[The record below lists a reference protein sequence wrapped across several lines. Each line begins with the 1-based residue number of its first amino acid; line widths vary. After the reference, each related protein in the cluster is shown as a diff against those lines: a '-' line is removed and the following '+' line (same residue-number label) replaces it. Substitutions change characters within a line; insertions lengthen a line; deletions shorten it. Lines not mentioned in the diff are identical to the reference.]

1 MQEEINEI
9 LDKLYLNFEKVGLT
23 APEYS
28 DLRDYIT
35 KLQEENESKDYTI
48 KEFMKANKELNEQLE
63 EYGKYRDKEVVR
75 LNNIID
81 ELEKYLNEEL
91 ENYTIEIENKNKGK
105 LGYTLP
111 IKGEIKNILDKLNEL
126 KEK

>member
-1 MQEEINEI
+1 MQEEIKEI
-9 LDKLYLNFEKVGLT
+9 LEELKDDKQMCSHCYYRIFKDDRDKLL
-23 APEYS
+23 
-28 DLRDYIT
+28 DYIT
-35 KLQEENESKDYTI
+35 NLQEENE
-48 KEFMKANKELNEQLE
+48 
-63 EYGKYRDKEVVR
+63 R

-81 ELEKYLNEEL
+81 ELEKYFNEEL

>member
-1 MQEEINEI
+1 MI
-9 LDKLYLNFEKVGLT
+9 
-23 APEYS
+23 
-28 DLRDYIT
+28 
-35 KLQEENESKDYTI
+35 SKDYTDI
-48 KEFMKANKELNEQLE
+48 IYPTMVIRSQAETIELQEKEIE
-63 EYGKYRDKEVVR
+63 R

-91 ENYTIEIENKNKGK
+91 KNYTIEIENKNKGK

-126 KEK
+126 KGDNK